1 LGAVD
6 PSPTKDLM
14 RARKD
19 EPGFKRYYEAAFAKR
34 PGEELYD
41 VERDPGQMNNLADDE
56 EHAEIKSALAARLD
70 QHLLATSD
78 PRALGHPPTW
88 ESDPHH
94 GRLTLEQRR

>member
-1 LGAVD
+1 
-6 PSPTKDLM
+6 M

-19 EPGFKRYYEAAFAKR
+19 DPDFRLYYEAAFSKR
-34 PGEELYD
+34 PGEELY
-41 VERDPGQMNNLADDE
+41 ELGLDPGQMKNVASE
-56 EHAEIKSALAARLD
+56 AKHAEIKSALAAKLD
-70 QHLLATSD
+70 QHLLATAD